1 MMYTGHESEWGHG
14 FCQAPAAPRCLF
26 GLGSASPST
35 RAARPAG
42 NCWAKPRLKAQH
54 SPIHKDYKGSKEV
67 FLAISLT
74 LRKMWRP
81 LAHEICKW
89 SVQLHFFRQGIR
101 CHTSTLLPHRSLWH
115 TDPRC
120 GDVLLSHG
128 PGYTPFT
135 NLLRNIH
142 HLQSQFYLK
151 YWSPNMNFEQRY
163 A

>member
-1 MMYTGHESEWGHG
+1 MNRSEDMDSVRPQQLLDVCSGWAQPHRAHELHVLLATAKQSHAWKLSTAQYTKT
-14 FCQAPAAPRCLF
+14 
-26 GLGSASPST
+26 T
-35 RAARPAG
+35 RGQR
-42 NCWAKPRLKAQH
+42 R
-54 SPIHKDYKGSKEV
+54 V

-89 SVQLHFFRQGIR
+89 SVQLHFFRQGAR
-101 CHTSTLLPHRSLWH
+101 CHTLTLLPHRSLWR